1 MKEALTIVLSGQAG
15 QGLMTLESL
24 LADVIRKEYYLFTS
38 PEFMSRVRGGNNS
51 VELVLSSE
59 PIDAWR
65 KAIDVLFVMG
75 PESFSRMKP
84 RLSESALVISE
95 STFVSPEDQK
105 GINFREFNMTELAKE
120 AGSQLY
126 GNTIAFGYFSKLLEL
141 DTKLAHEAIKKKFS
155 KLKPE
160 IIQKNIEAFDLGY
173 SSCKDVKLKNKP
185 AKAKNKPVTKV
196 LNGSTAVG
204 LGALAGGVN
213 YLASY
218 PMSPGT
224 GVMMYL
230 AEKGKEFDVL
240 VEQAEDEIAALNMVI
255 GAWYAGARGL
265 ATTSGGG
272 FALMCEALSLS
283 GITETPCVIH
293 LAQRPGPATGLPTRT
308 EQGDINLAL
317 YAGHGEFPRIILSPG
332 NVKDAALL
340 SQKAFWLADKYQVPV
355 IILTDQYL
363 LDSMSETE
371 EFEFD
376 DSALESFVIET
387 KKDYKRYSLSNGP
400 ISPRGIPGYG
410 KGFIKADS
418 DEHTE
423 EGLITEDF
431 DIRVT
436 MNEKRLAKKPLLLH
450 DYQGAEL
457 FGNPDYERLIVG
469 FGTTYGVIR
478 EYVETKGKNDAYLY
492 IKQVYPL
499 PDNLSVY
506 FKKAKST
513 VVIENNA
520 TGQLASLLKAELN
533 VSIDYNILKYN
544 GEPLSIEEIEE
555 RIGGLK

>member
-1 MKEALTIVLSGQAG
+1 MKNALTIVLSGQAG

-24 LADVIRKEYYLFTS
+24 LADVIRKDYYLFTS

-59 PIDAWR
+59 PVEAWR
-65 KAIDVLFVMG
+65 KTIDVLFVMG

-84 RLSESALVISE
+84 RLNKNSLVISE
-95 STFVSPEDQK
+95 SAYVSEEEQK
-105 GINFREFNMTELAKE
+105 NLNFMTLDLTGLAKK

-126 GNTIAFGYFSKLLEL
+126 GNTIAFGYFSKLLGL
-141 DTKLAHEAIKKKFS
+141 DTKSAHDSIRKRFS

-160 IIQKNIEAFDLGY
+160 VIQKNIDAFDLGY
-173 SSCKDVKLKNKP
+173 SSCTDINLKNKP
-185 AKAKNKPVTKV
+185 VKAKNKPLTKV

-204 LGALAGGVN
+204 LGCLAGGVN

-218 PMSPGT
+218 PMSPST
-224 GVMMYL
+224 GVMIYL
-230 AEKGKEFDVL
+230 AEKGKDFDVL

-272 FALMCEALSLS
+272 FALMCEALSLA

-308 EQGDINLAL
+308 EQGDLNLAL
-317 YAGHGEFPRIILSPG
+317 YGGHGEFPRIILSPG

-363 LDSMSETE
+363 LDSMAEAE
-371 EFEFD
+371 VFEFD
-376 DSALESFVIET
+376 DSYLESFVTET
-387 KKDYKRYSLSNGP
+387 DKEYKRYDLSKGP
-400 ISPRGIPGYG
+400 VSPRGIPGFG
-410 KGFIKADS
+410 KGFVKADS

-431 DIRVT
+431 DVRNS
-436 MNEKRLAKKPLLLH
+436 MNEKRLAKKSLSLA
-450 DYQGAEL
+450 DYQEVQL
-457 FGNPDYERLIVG
+457 FGNPDYERLLIG
-469 FGTTYGVIR
+469 FGTTYGVLK
-478 EYVETKGKNDAYLY
+478 EYVETVGKKDAFLY

-499 PDNLSVY
+499 PENLSVY
-506 FKKAKST
+506 FKKAKQT
-513 VVIENNA
+513 VVVENNA
-520 TGQLASLLKAELN
+520 TGQLSALLKAELN
-533 VSIDYNILKYN
+533 VTIKHNILKYN
-544 GEPLSIEEIEE
+544 GEPFSIEEIEE
-555 RIGGLK
+555 RIGELS